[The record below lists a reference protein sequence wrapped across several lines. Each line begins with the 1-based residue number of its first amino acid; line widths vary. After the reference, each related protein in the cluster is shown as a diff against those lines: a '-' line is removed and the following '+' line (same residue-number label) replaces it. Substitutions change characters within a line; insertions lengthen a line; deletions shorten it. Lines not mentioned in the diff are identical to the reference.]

1 MNDMPNDNVE
11 FSEVTPTQTPIT
23 SSVESSNENMPN
35 AVNNAYTYT
44 SQVPSFESPTT
55 AAEAVIPQNIF
66 KIQVPEGTPGFAAG
80 ANTGF
85 REVAGVTTL
94 IQKPDQQQ
102 FRSEKNDSANF
113 VGQQAETSVRRYG
126 ADVAQQRNEK
136 IDNTVE
142 KITNAVE
149 AVGNFFKKIENLK
162 QRARNVDAVVT
173 GFAFKVGAKAPSAIG
188 EAVGVTGALG
198 TGAAALSVGAAM
210 VPVAIGVGA
219 AAAAVV
225 VPAAV
230 GFGAYSLGK
239 KAIIETYKFAD
250 KSVKWVGEK
259 APIIARAVGHVV
271 AEAAKGVAAGVTKGA
286 KTVGRELEYGYIA
299 NSVAVNVINAA
310 DNVTHKILLDIVNG
324 MERKASKNTNT
335 GKEGETAVASFLRET
350 FVKEGLLAA
359 KTDVLKAK
367 TDAVERNKE
376 RRMALQRLGKYV
388 LTGKWV
394 GKVQTSAFSAA
405 PSYDTVSSNVNTN
418 AAPLI

>member
-1 MNDMPNDNVE
+1 MPTDN
-11 FSEVTPTQTPIT
+11 SELSGGTTPEVSASTPV
-23 SSVESSNENMPN
+23 SGSENMLN

-173 GFAFKVGAKAPSAIG
+173 GFAFKVGAKAPSALG
-188 EAVGVTGALG
+188 EAAGVTAAVG
-198 TGAAALSVGAAM
+198 TGAAALGLGAAM

-225 VPAAV
+225 VPAAI

-239 KAIIETYKFAD
+239 KAVIETYKLAD
-250 KSVKWVGEK
+250 KSVRWVGEK
-259 APIIARAVGHVV
+259 APIVARAVGHVV
-271 AEAAKGVAAGVTKGA
+271 AEAAKGVARGA
-286 KTVGRELEYGYIA
+286 KAVGRELEYSYITNA
-299 NSVAVNVINAA
+299 VAVNVVNAA
-310 DNVTHKILLDIVNG
+310 DNVAHTVLVGIVNG
-324 MERKASKNTNT
+324 MERKASKNINT
-335 GKEGETAVASFLRET
+335 GKEGETALAGFFRET

-359 KTDVLKAK
+359 KTDALRAK

-376 RRMALQRLGKYV
+376 RRMALQRLGNYV
-388 LTGKWV
+388 LTGVWK

-405 PSYDTVSSNVNTN
+405 PIYNTVGSNVNTSST
-418 AAPLI
+418 PLI